1 MSKNYSAAMI
11 TGIAV
16 ATLFGCKST
25 EDVAASSDISMEI
38 VGTHHPFAKEAVYF
52 LMTDRFV
59 DGDPENNYPE
69 QGGEYPTFNRVL
81 NGPDGQQA
89 NVGYMGGDFQGIV
102 NNADYIAE
110 LGFTAVWLSPV
121 VDNPD
126 QAFNGGDVIEFGG
139 AFKDGGKTG
148 YHGYWA
154 SNFYQEDEH
163 WVSPG
168 LDFAAFDAKLAEHGL
183 KTVLDIVA
191 NHGSPSFTMQPDQPK
206 YGELYDVNGQL
217 VADHQNLHPTKL
229 DKQNPLHVFFRTET
243 DIMQLSNL
251 DDSHPQ
257 VRDYLINSYL
267 HWLDKGAD
275 AIRIDTIKHV
285 PHAFWKEMSD
295 RVRAQYPDLFMF
307 GESYDYNADFIA
319 QHTLPENGAISVLD
333 FPGQAAMA
341 KVFTDPDSDFAQL
354 ADYLYL
360 TDSPYNNPYE
370 LTTFYDNHD
379 MPRINASDEG
389 FIDAHNWLFT
399 SRGIPVVYMG
409 SEMGFMRGTAEHT
422 GNRNYLGQAR
432 LQMARKSPIFT
443 NLKRIAN
450 LRKQLPALQRGVQV
464 NIELAGHKAA
474 FYRVIQT
481 DQIQQIALVLL
492 NKSDHTMQF
501 SVSDKLQAGVWKNQ
515 ITGQVRSVQDILTD
529 SVPAHGVSVW
539 VLDQPVMNP
548 ALLAQLQYQQQHL
561 NRQ

>member
-38 VGTHHPFAKEAVYF
+38 VGTQHPFAKEAVYF

-267 HWLDKGAD
+267 HWLEKGAD

-548 ALLAQLQYQQQHL
+548 ALLAQLQYQQKHL